1 MKNINIF
8 ARQLYNDKIDN
19 VDDVVYNKGY
29 NIFNELYKTALYNY
43 LEGLFKV
50 KPEAF
55 GDVIDNDYISAFEE
69 KNIII
74 QKKSYNYSD
83 PISIYIRSKEYP
95 FEAYTIDLTPYW
107 EQYIY
112 LPENIEVIYNI
123 ENNSNNLELIYI
135 DYVRNYAIVEDRYL
149 GVKHKVALDK
159 VPSNIKISKSFFK

>member
-19 VDDVVYNKGY
+19 VDDVIYNKGY
-29 NIFNELYKTALYNY
+29 KVFNELYKTALYNY

-50 KPEAF
+50 KPEVF
-55 GDVIDNDYISAFEE
+55 GNVIDNDYISAFEE

-95 FEAYTIDLTPYW
+95 FEAYTVDLTPFW
-107 EQYIY
+107 EPYEYI
-112 LPENIEVIYNI
+112 PKGIDIIYNL

-149 GVKHKVALDK
+149 GVKNKVALDK